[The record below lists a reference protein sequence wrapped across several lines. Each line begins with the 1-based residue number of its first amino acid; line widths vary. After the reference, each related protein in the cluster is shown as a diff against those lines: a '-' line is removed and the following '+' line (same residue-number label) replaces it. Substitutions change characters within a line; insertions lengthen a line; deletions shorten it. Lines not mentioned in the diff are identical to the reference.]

1 MTLKEKWNAVKQ
13 NDETCDG
20 MFFYAVK
27 TTGIFCRPS
36 CKSRLPKRDNVEFF
50 DTSDEALEAG
60 YRPCKRCRPDLLE
73 YKPVKEVAEKAKQ
86 LIDNFFAAKHELDE
100 EIRRLGVTQ
109 HRMIR
114 IFKEQYGVT
123 PSEYMNELRI
133 HEAKSRL
140 AATGESIIDIA
151 YSVGFNSLSAFYRLF
166 RRMTGV
172 SPANYR
178 KTIGRKT
185 T

>member
-13 NDETCDG
+13 NDESCDG
-20 MFFYAVK
+20 IFFYAVK
-27 TTGIFCRPS
+27 STGIFCRPS

-50 DTSDEALEAG
+50 NTSEKALAAG

-73 YKPVKEVAEKAKQ
+73 YKPVQEVAKKAKM
-86 LIDNFFAAKHELDE
+86 LIDNFFAAKQELDR
-100 EIRRLGVTQ
+100 EIKRLGVTQ

-133 HEAKSRL
+133 EEARFRL
-140 AATGESIIDIA
+140 ASTDESIIDIA

-166 RRMTGV
+166 RKITGV

-178 KTIGRKT
+178 RTKRKKT

>member
-1 MTLKEKWNAVKQ
+1 MTVKEKWNAVKQ
-13 NDETCDG
+13 NDESCDG
-20 MFFYAVK
+20 IFFYAVK
-27 TTGIFCRPS
+27 STGIFCRPS
-36 CKSRLPKRDNVEFF
+36 CKSRLPKRENVEYF
-50 DTSDEALEAG
+50 DTSDQALAAG

-73 YKPVKEVAEKAKQ
+73 YKPVKDVAEKAKQ
-86 LIDNFFAAKHELDE
+86 LIDNFFAAKQELDQ
-100 EIRRLGVTQ
+100 EIKSLGVTR

-133 HEAKSRL
+133 EEAKSRL
-140 AATGESIIDIA
+140 AETDESIIDIA

-166 RRMTGV
+166 RKMSGV

-178 KTIGRKT
+178 KTRGK
-185 T
+185 

>member
-1 MTLKEKWNAVKQ
+1 MTLKQKWIAVKQ
-13 NDETCDG
+13 NDESCDG
-20 MFFYAVK
+20 IFFYAVK
-27 TTGIFCRPS
+27 STGIFCRPS

-50 DTSDEALEAG
+50 NKSDEACAAG

-73 YKPVKEVAEKAKQ
+73 YKPVQEVAEKTKR
-86 LIDNFFAAKHELDE
+86 LIDNLFAAKQELDH
-100 EIRRLGVTQ
+100 EIKELGVTQ
-109 HRMIR
+109 HRIIK

-123 PSEYMNELRI
+123 PSVYMNELRI

-140 AATGESIIDIA
+140 TATNEKIIDIA

-166 RRMTGV
+166 RKMTGV

-178 KTIGRKT
+178 STRGT
-185 T
+185 